1 MKRFECFDCIAGR
14 LVEEAGMIMEPEKIW
29 NYQGHYSHK
38 NMAVKYNDEKYDFF
52 IYLGNNSYQ
61 VIEFHFHDKKD
72 IEENQDEFN
81 GLLEKFK
88 SYD

>member
-1 MKRFECFDCIAGR
+1 MKKFECFDNVAGR
-14 LVEEAGMIMEPEKIW
+14 LVEEAGMIVNPEKIW

-52 IYLGNNSYQ
+52 IYLGDYLYQ
-61 VIEFHFHDKKD
+61 VIEFHDKED

-88 SYD
+88 SCD